1 MSLVEE
7 LEAIATECQMAG
19 VEYAICGGLALSIH
33 GNPRMTFDI
42 DILVQPDS
50 LESISAIVNDLGYTI
65 PAMTMAFNQGMVE
78 MKRFSKIVSDGSVIP
93 VDLILVSPVLQPVW
107 DTRAEA
113 TTRNG
118 VRLQVASKEGLIT
131 MKSLSTR
138 PKDQMDIDWLQ
149 HGQ

>member
-7 LEAIATECQMAG
+7 LEAIATACQKAG

-42 DILVQPDS
+42 DILIQSES
-50 LESISAIVNDLGYTI
+50 LEVVSVIVNDLGYTI
-65 PAMTMAFNQGMVE
+65 PAMAMTFNQGTVE
-78 MKRFSKIVSDGSVIP
+78 MKRFSKIVSDGSIIP
-93 VDLILVSPVLQPVW
+93 VDLILVTPVLQPVW
-107 DTRAEA
+107 DTRVEA
-113 TTRNG
+113 STRNG

-138 PKDQMDIDWLQ
+138 PKDQIDIDWLQ